1 MKAFFLLFL
10 ATLLISV
17 FDFIPQDVKASPADV
32 ALINGRIWTASEGW
46 GFVEALSIKG
56 NRIVNAG
63 TTTEIQKHVGA
74 QTRVVDL
81 GGRLVIPGF
90 NDAHIHFLSGA
101 LGLSEV
107 ELFDAKSASEVVE
120 RIAAFAKK
128 NPDLPWVTGRGW
140 QYNYFPG
147 GLPTKS
153 YLDAVVKDRPVFLSS
168 YDGHSGWAN
177 SRALELAGITKDT
190 KFEGFG
196 EIVRNEAGEAT
207 GVLKEGAQRLLRK
220 VIPEPTRE
228 RKLAALRDGMKMAAK
243 LGITSIQNAHGSA
256 DEFAIWD
263 ELLKQNE
270 LTMRVSMAFSVGAG
284 TTPVQIAQL
293 AELKNRYDLNSM
305 LRGSSAKI
313 VLDGVI
319 DSHTA
324 AMIDRYS
331 DLPPTSGAPFGELS
345 MSPEEYR
352 NLVIK
357 LDQARFQIYTH
368 AIGDRAVREALN
380 GYEAAQKA
388 NGPRNA
394 RHRIEHIESISRE
407 DIPRFASLG
416 VLAVMQPIH
425 ADPGTIDNWSKAVGP
440 VRLPL
445 SFPWATLLKSD
456 ARLVYG
462 SDWPAA
468 IAVSP
473 IRGLHIAVNRRTPEG
488 QPPKGWIPE
497 QRIAVADA
505 LRAYTQMGAYAT
517 FEESLKGRLVPGML
531 CDLIVLSQ
539 DLFKIDPMKIH
550 QTRVLM
556 TVFDGKVIY
565 TEEGI
570 F

>member
-1 MKAFFLLFL
+1 MKSIFLLLL
-10 ATLLISV
+10 ATLLFSV
-17 FDFIPQDVKASPADV
+17 LDLYPQEVKSSAVDL
-32 ALINGRIWTASEGW
+32 ALVNGRIWTASEGW
-46 GFVEALSIKG
+46 GIVEALSIQG
-56 NRIVNAG
+56 NRILHAG
-63 TTTEIQKHVGA
+63 TTAEIRKDVGA
-74 QTRVVDL
+74 QTRVIDL

-101 LGLSEV
+101 LGLAEL
-107 ELFDAKSASEVVE
+107 ELFDAKSASDVVE

-128 NPDLPWVTGRGW
+128 NPKSPWITGRGW

-153 YLDAVVKDRPVFLSS
+153 YLDAVVKDRPVFLAS

-177 SRALELAGITKDT
+177 SRALELAGIRRETR
-190 KFEGFG
+190 FEGFG
-196 EIVRNEAGEAT
+196 EIVRNDAGEAT
-207 GVLKEGAQRLLRK
+207 GVLKEGAQRLVRAL
-220 VIPEPTRE
+220 IPEPTRE
-228 RKLAALRDGMKMAAK
+228 RKLAALRDGMKMAAR
-243 LGITSIQNAHGSA
+243 LGITSIQNAHGSPE
-256 DEFAIWD
+256 EFAIWD

-270 LTMRVSMAFSVGAG
+270 LTMRVSMAFSVGAS
-284 TTPVQIAQL
+284 TTPVQIARL
-293 AELKNRYDLNSM
+293 AELKNQYDLNPM
-305 LRGSSAKI
+305 LRASSVKI
-313 VLDGVI
+313 MLDGVI

-331 DLPPTSGAPFGELS
+331 DLPPNHGAPFGELS
-345 MSPEEYR
+345 MPPNDYR

-380 GYEAAQKA
+380 GYEAARKA
-388 NGPRNA
+388 NGERNA
-394 RHRIEHIESISRE
+394 RHRIEHIETIARE
-407 DIPRFASLG
+407 DLPRFASLG
-416 VLAVMQPIH
+416 VLAAMQPIH
-425 ADPGTIDNWSKAVGP
+425 ADPGTIDVWSQAIGP

-445 SFPWATLLKSD
+445 SFPWAALLKNQ

-468 IAVSP
+468 ISVSP
-473 IRGLHIAVNRRTPEG
+473 AHGLHVAINRRTPEG

-497 QRIAVADA
+497 QRLAVVDA
-505 LRAYTQMGAYAT
+505 LRAYTQMGAYST

-531 CDLIVLSQ
+531 GDLIVLSH

-556 TVFDGKVIY
+556 TLFDGKVIY